1 MQNNQSNLSGF
12 WAEDYLTNEK
22 VNVDNTSN
30 LNLFII
36 WERSRDKSKVI
47 IEDLTK
53 KFVIRQIYEVQ
64 WSKEH
69 FLTNLKR
76 FYERRLPEVQEKAN
90 LCGIGSFLVVL
101 VSDPNPILKKMITP
115 TEEDVVNINMIE
127 NKMKYRKWVGEEYSI
142 HSSISEK
149 ETNHDLTLLFNK
161 NTKDLEK
168 ELSKNWD
175 KSIKK
180 INQDIVGYD
189 GWSNLKQ
196 LFYVF
201 NGTVNYVIL
210 RNFEGM
216 PNKFDFNDIDL
227 LTEDEKIRYIID
239 GNFSLY
245 GDNISR
251 LKMNLG
257 TDQVEFDF
265 RYLKN
270 QNYFDEKWLKNIL
283 KNRDFHPNG
292 FYIPCKEDY
301 FYTLLYHA
309 IVHKKII
316 SEKAKQKLDVL
327 AKELNVKDVTDET
340 FSNFEQSKKI
350 LNTYLRKM
358 NYQNSN
364 SMYYRLRHNQFIRLA
379 KVSIFVA
386 KTQGLKFLLG
396 AITHKIQVS
405 MSDSKNYVNKKGK
418 VIDQTD
424 YDMNN

>member
-22 VNVDNTSN
+22 VNANNTSN

-64 WSKEH
+64 WSKEY

-90 LCGIGSFLVVL
+90 LCGIGPFLVVL
-101 VSDPNPILKKMITP
+101 VSDPKPILKKMITP

-180 INQDIVGYD
+180 IDQDIVGYD

-216 PNKFDFNDIDL
+216 PDKFDFNDIDL

-245 GDNISR
+245 GNNISR

-309 IVHKKII
+309 IIHKKII
-316 SEKAKQKLDVL
+316 SEKAKQRLDTL
-327 AKELNVKDVTDET
+327 AKELNMQDVTDET

-350 LNTYLRKM
+350 LNIYLRKM

-424 YDMNN
+424 YDLNN